1 MDALSCLRNNSWK
14 RNNPAIVRL
23 PPATG
28 TCQLIGATPFFLES
42 GRVLLITPDR
52 HTSRFYEANLF
63 PSDAFQL
70 PLPVVK
76 RIDDFHEGAFRRIED
91 MCVSDVVITL
101 SSNISATDDLEL
113 WHQQQ
118 GLPKKFFDLVMV
130 ADAHHLPPQYWR
142 ALVYHFSAS
151 GKLVFFTASTT
162 TLDGR
167 IDILE
172 DINADGAQLL
182 PPGCMAKLLY
192 NDLSLL
198 SAAERSAHPFLH
210 FNILFDTFTG
220 D

>member
-1 MDALSCLRNNSWK
+1 
-14 RNNPAIVRL
+14 
-23 PPATG
+23 
-28 TCQLIGATPFFLES
+28 
-42 GRVLLITPDR
+42 
-52 HTSRFYEANLF
+52 
-63 PSDAFQL
+63 
-70 PLPVVK
+70 
-76 RIDDFHEGAFRRIED
+76 

-101 SSNISATDDLEL
+101 SSNVSIDEPEL

-130 ADAHHLPPQYWR
+130 ADAHHLPPQCWR

-162 TLDGR
+162 TLDGSV
-167 IDILE
+167 DILE
-172 DINADGAQLL
+172 NINTDAAQLL
-182 PPGCMAKLLY
+182 PPGCTAKLLY

-198 SAAERSAHPFLH
+198 SAAERSAYPFLH